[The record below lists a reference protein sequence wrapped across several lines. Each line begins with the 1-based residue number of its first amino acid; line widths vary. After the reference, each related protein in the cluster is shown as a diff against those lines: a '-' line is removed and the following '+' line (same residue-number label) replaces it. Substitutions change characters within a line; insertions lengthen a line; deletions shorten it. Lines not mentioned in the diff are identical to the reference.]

1 LNVSAVL
8 YFVNSMCT
16 VFKFITKLDANAC
29 ASRT

>member
-1 LNVSAVL
+1 
-8 YFVNSMCT
+8 MCT